1 MYNLETEAE
10 EIMNET
16 RHEYLGGGITA
27 VVSSAHSFGTD
38 AVLLADFAAPSKK
51 TVCCDLG
58 SGCGIIPLLWCRK
71 EGGKITAVE
80 LQPLGVSQ
88 INQAVELNGLSE
100 RLTAVNADLRELKGK
115 VPFGCF
121 DLVTMNPPYKA
132 SGAGIESAASSDK
145 IARHET
151 MCRLSD
157 VCAAAAK
164 LLNFGGRFCVCIRP
178 ERLCEL
184 FCEMRSAGIEPKK
197 LRLVA
202 KCPEKAP
209 WLVLV
214 EGRRGGKSGMN
225 VMPDLFVHAPN
236 GEYSAEMK
244 KIYGDY
250 LPENRGESN

>member
-1 MYNLETEAE
+1 MDG
-10 EIMNET
+10 T

-27 VVSSAHSFGTD
+27 VVSEAHSFGTD
-38 AVLLADFAAPSKK
+38 AVLLAHFASPGKRA
-51 TVCCDLG
+51 VCCDLG
-58 SGCGIIPLLWCRK
+58 SGCGIIPLLWCRH
-71 EGGKITAVE
+71 EGGRITAVE
-80 LQPLGVSQ
+80 LQLLGVKQ
-88 INQAVELNGLSE
+88 IEEAIELNSLSD
-100 RLTAVNADLRELKGK
+100 RLTAVNADLRDLKGR

-132 SGAGIESAASSDK
+132 SGAGIESSSAPDK

-151 MCRLSD
+151 MCSLSE

-184 FCEMRSAGIEPKK
+184 FCEMRSAEVEPKR

-202 KCPEKAP
+202 KCPGKAP

-214 EGRRGGKSGMN
+214 EGRRGGKSGMT
-225 VMPDLFVHAPN
+225 VMPDLFVH
-236 GEYSAEMK
+236 GEDGGYSAEMK
-244 KIYGDY
+244 EIYGDY
-250 LPENRGESN
+250 LPGNRGEGN